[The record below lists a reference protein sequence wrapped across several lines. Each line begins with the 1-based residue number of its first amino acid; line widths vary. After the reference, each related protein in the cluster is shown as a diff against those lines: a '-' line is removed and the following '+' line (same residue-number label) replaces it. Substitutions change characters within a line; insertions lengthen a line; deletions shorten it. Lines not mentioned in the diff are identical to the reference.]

1 MIYLIFSN
9 YELQNFE
16 KLLENLKPN
25 VMIITIIIKI
35 KKIILKIQNKNNC
48 NYNSFWKKNNNNN
61 NDKHVKCW

>member
-48 NYNSFWKKNNNNN
+48 NYNSFWKKNDNNN